1 MDLLPAEPRMRWLL
15 SRVAALHEAG
25 AEPVA
30 GLVLPTSRYFPD
42 TFDASPRTLDKL
54 MRRVLKHAGLSDVN
68 AELAI
73 AGASSEGCSTGAC
86 GTSAQGPLR
95 RIEPLDD
102 GYRMTVHASEVKNPT
117 LLTTAL
123 ARASAYVWLKE
134 ADFDPRGELEEN
146 VDLAGVLLG
155 FGVLLCN
162 GAYIYQKGC
171 GGVRIG
177 SATRLAVNELTL
189 ALAVFCKL
197 HTIRTVSELDP
208 SAKAFF
214 AEARRWADTNE
225 RAIGLVASDRTAVE
239 AQSYDLRPARG
250 WFSRLVGLGRGGV
263 SAPDDAELD
272 AVAAEIS
279 AARDNRDAKV
289 DAARARRIE
298 ELRDLVDEALE
309 R

>member
-1 MDLLPAEPRMRWLL
+1 MELLPLEPRMRWLL
-15 SRVAALHEAG
+15 SRMAALHEAG

-42 TFDASPRTLDKL
+42 AFDASPRALEKL
-54 MRRVLKHAGLSDVN
+54 LHRVLKHAGLSDVH

-73 AGASSEGCSTGAC
+73 AGAAENCSSGAC
-86 GTSAQGPLR
+86 GSPAQGPIR
-95 RIEPLDD
+95 RIEPIDD
-102 GYRMTVHASEVKNPT
+102 GYRVTVHASEVKNPT
-117 LLTTAL
+117 SLTAAL
-123 ARASAYVWLKE
+123 VRASAYVWLKE
-134 ADFDPRGELEEN
+134 AAYDPRGELEEN
-146 VDLAGVLLG
+146 VDLTGVLLG

-177 SATRLAVNELTL
+177 SATRLPVNELTL
-189 ALAVFCKL
+189 SLAIFCKL
-197 HTIRTVSELDP
+197 HAIRAVSELDP

-225 RAIGLVASDRTAVE
+225 RAIGLVASDRTAVD

-250 WFSRLVGLGRGGV
+250 WFSRLVGLGRSGV

-279 AARDNRDAKV
+279 SARSKRDADV
-289 DAARARRIE
+289 DTAKARRME